1 MTPWFLDSATR
12 GRLPSTE
19 LKWRRQFLLRQV
31 HRYLQSFIISKDL
44 HPHMALCASSSC
56 ERKSWDLFF
65 MNLSRQPLFERM
77 NGWWCRLS
85 PNVFNSNPTTF
96 LFWTFEHEI
105 LKDEHYHVWW
115 KIIPTFN
122 QNFWFYWNYFEK

>member
-1 MTPWFLDSATR
+1 MTPWFLGSATR
-12 GRLPSTE
+12 GRWQSTE

-56 ERKSWDLFF
+56 ERKSWDLFLWTCHDSHCLREWMAGGVGWARMYLIQIQQHF
-65 MNLSRQPLFERM
+65 FFELSNMRSWE
-77 NGWWCRLS
+77 
-85 PNVFNSNPTTF
+85 
-96 LFWTFEHEI
+96 
-105 LKDEHYHVWW
+105 KEHYHVRW

-122 QNFWFYWNYFEK
+122 KNFWFYWNYFEK